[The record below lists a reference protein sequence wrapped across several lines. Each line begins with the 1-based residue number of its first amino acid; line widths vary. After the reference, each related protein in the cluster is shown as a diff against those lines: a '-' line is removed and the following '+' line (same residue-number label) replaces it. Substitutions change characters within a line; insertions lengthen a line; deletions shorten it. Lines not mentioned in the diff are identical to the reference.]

1 MSFYLIF
8 IMSVVIALSYWLE
21 EHTKWVAHI
30 SGTVLIII
38 IASILGSIDIIPS
51 SLGIYESQFKWIVPL
66 GIALMLLAFNPKDLL
81 KINKD
86 FIFCFVLGAVGTCI
100 GAIVAGY
107 IFKTYLPDDYWR
119 ISAQLTGSFIGGYE
133 NAVSIGSGLNTP
145 TPVFISVF
153 AGDSILTTAWII
165 INSIQGRNIKGSQA
179 VAKDGPIKTA
189 SGLFDTTSASITVAV
204 AVSIVMLSYYIY
216 EHTQIAPKILWVS
229 IIATLVTFTSLRN
242 RFSGSYIL
250 GSMLLSYFIFG
261 CGAMSNVV
269 GLFSNL
275 SILLLFPVIIVSIHA
290 VILFGIA
297 KIFKI
302 KKEIVIIASQSLIGG
317 PATALALVS
326 ARKWEYQ
333 FEAVALGLLGYAVG
347 NYCGF
352 GVGWVLK

>member
-1 MSFYLIF
+1 MSFHLIF
-8 IMSVVIALSYWLE
+8 IMSIVIALSYWLE

-51 SLGIYESQFKWIVPL
+51 SLGVYESQFKWIVPL
-66 GIALMLLAFNPKDLL
+66 GIALMLLAFNPQNIL
-81 KINKD
+81 KLNKD
-86 FIFCFVLGAVGTCI
+86 FIVCFVLGSVGTCI
-100 GAIVAGY
+100 GGIVAGF

-145 TPVFISVF
+145 TPVFVSVF
-153 AGDSILTTAWII
+153 AGDSILTTVWII
-165 INSIQGRNIKGSQA
+165 INSIQGRKIKVSP
-179 VAKDGPIKTA
+179 VLNDNPIKTA
-189 SGLFDTTSASITVAV
+189 SGLFDTTSASITIAA
-204 AVSIVMLSYYIY
+204 AVSIVMLSFYIY

-242 RFSGSYIL
+242 RFSGSYII
-250 GSMLLSYFIFG
+250 GSILLSYFIFG

-290 VILFGIA
+290 FILFGIA

-302 KKEIVIIASQSLIGG
+302 KKEVVIIASQSLIGG

-326 ARKWEYQ
+326 ARKWDYQ
-333 FEAVALGLLGYAVG
+333 FEAVSLGLLGYAVG

-352 GVGWVLK
+352 GVGWFLK